1 MLLSEGCVAK
11 ARVKSL
17 SHRECGQAEDAR
29 RYEDKEWAMGLGR
42 MTGNFYE
49 LESRNTSLVGS
60 RRVLA

>member
-42 MTGNFYE
+42 MTEN
-49 LESRNTSLVGS
+49 LTNWNL
-60 RRVLA
+60 